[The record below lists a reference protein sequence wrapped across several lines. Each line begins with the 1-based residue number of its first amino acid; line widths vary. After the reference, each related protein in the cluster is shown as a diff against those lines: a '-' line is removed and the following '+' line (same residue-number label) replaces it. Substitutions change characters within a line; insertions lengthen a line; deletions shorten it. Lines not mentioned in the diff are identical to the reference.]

1 VSAVLKSGP
10 AETLFGTLLDT
21 IDSLVGVM
29 EEESDSLAL
38 HGRCPGIS
46 ELAAA
51 KSRLVDLLEGG
62 TAQLF
67 RQSPDWIEALP
78 ADERA
83 MLTTRVAR
91 LRDAAAVNAEVL
103 SRQIAL
109 TAEMMAAVGVE
120 MQRLTGRRSEAY
132 SAKGQVSLREANAP
146 LSINYRL

>member
-1 VSAVLKSGP
+1 VSALLKSS
-10 AETLFGTLLDT
+10 TVDTVFGTLIDT

-29 EEESDSLAL
+29 EEESDNLAL

-46 ELAAA
+46 ELANA
-51 KSRLVDLLEGG
+51 KSRLVNLLEGG

-67 RQSPDWIEALP
+67 RQAPDWMDTLP
-78 ADERA
+78 TDERD